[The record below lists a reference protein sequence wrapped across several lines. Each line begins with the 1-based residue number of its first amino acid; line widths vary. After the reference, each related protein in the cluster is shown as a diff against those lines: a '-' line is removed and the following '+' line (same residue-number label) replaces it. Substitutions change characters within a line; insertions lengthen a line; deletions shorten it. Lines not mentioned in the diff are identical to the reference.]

1 MTLFAKNARAF
12 IKAGQVIV
20 PISAVDRLDLRDLE
34 QGIVYLT
41 AQGATYTLTDFDA
54 FEAVMLLHPTALE
67 GRRLRWPKHAWAFHN
82 IIAHPLMQLLVWL
95 GFRRA
100 GLWVHDV
107 TVPKPLGIRTVVAVQ

>member
-1 MTLFAKNARAF
+1 MPLFAKNARAF
-12 IKAGQVIV
+12 IKAGQMIV
-20 PISAVDRLDLRDLE
+20 PITAVERLDLRDLE

-41 AQGATYTLTDFDA
+41 AQGATHTLTDFDA

-107 TVPKPLGIRTVVAVQ
+107 TVPKPIGIRSVVAAQ